1 MEKTKLKPI
10 LNALKA
16 NPAEQVRVNRQW
28 LINCLHELS
37 VYRWKAN
44 GAVLRNKKE
53 RSAVQC

>member
-10 LNALKA
+10 LN
-16 NPAEQVRVNRQW
+16 VNRQW
-28 LINCLHELS
+28 LINCLNDLS

-53 RSAVQC
+53 RSALHC